1 MKTPEQETDE
11 QKLKQAKSILLIN
24 LSMMVFCLAAFF
36 KALDSHVMWRIVCSC
51 AGLVVFT
58 ALCTALFL
66 RVRTL
71 NKAQKG

>member
-1 MKTPEQETDE
+1 MQTPEQDNVL
-11 QKLKQAKSILLIN
+11 KLKQARVVLVLN
-24 LSMMVFCLAAFF
+24 LSMTLFCLTTFL
-36 KALDSHVMWRIVCSC
+36 KSIDTNVMWKIICSG
-51 AGLVVFT
+51 AGLVIFT